1 MPEPIARIG
10 AAIRARPAARIAF
23 VVLLLLYTAAIF
35 APLIA
40 SDRPWY
46 VRLGATSRW
55 PVFESL
61 APLEIGA
68 MAAWIAGLLASAWTR
83 KPAGLLAAA
92 ALLSGVL
99 FGVLSPAARGLE
111 ASDWKEQIA
120 SGAASSA
127 VFPPIRMGF
136 AETRLAE
143 SFRPP
148 TWLASSEISETGSYV
163 HGTGDSAPDP
173 VTGFVPARSPVE
185 VRAGEPG
192 RNSPWRHPLGCDGLG
207 RDLLVRLLYGARV
220 SLSVGLLSAAALFA
234 IGAAIGVLAGY
245 FGGWID
251 LLLSRGIEVV
261 LCFPAFFLVLLV
273 LATTDPDVLP
283 PVLAISLVIAL
294 VGWPSVSRLV
304 RAEVLALR
312 EAEFVVAARA
322 LGVAPARVLL
332 VHVLPNAVG
341 PAIVAASFAIGSGAL
356 VEAALSY
363 LGFGVR
369 APVPSWGSLVN
380 ESKSAE
386 HWWLQ
391 LFPGLAILV
400 SVACYNLVGDAVR
413 AALDPRGP
421 RAPVPAIPRAEEERA
436 A

>member
-1 MPEPIARIG
+1 MPETLARTSPPPTSLARIA
-10 AAIRARPAARIAF
+10 AAIRARPAARLAF
-23 VVLLLLYTAAIF
+23 LLLLLLYTAAIF
-35 APLIA
+35 APLLA
-40 SDRPWY
+40 SDRPLF
-46 VRLGATSRW
+46 VRVGAAARW

-61 APLEIGA
+61 SALEIAA
-68 MAAWIAGLLASAWTR
+68 MLAWIAALLVSFRTR

-92 ALLSGVL
+92 AIVSGLL
-99 FGVLSPAARGLE
+99 FGVLSPSARGLA
-111 ASDWKEQIA
+111 ASDWKERVA
-120 SGAASSA
+120 SGAATSA
-127 VFPPIRMGF
+127 IFPPIRMGF

-148 TWLASSEISETGSYV
+148 TWLASAEMSDTGAYV
-163 HGTGDSAPDP
+163 HGAGESVPDP
-173 VTGFVPARSPVE
+173 VTGFVPERTPVE

-192 RNSPWRHPLGCDGLG
+192 RNSPWRHPFGCDGLG

-220 SLSVGLLSAAALFA
+220 SLSVGLLSAAALFG
-234 IGAAIGVLAGY
+234 IGSTIGLLAGY
-245 FGGWID
+245 FGGWVD
-251 LLLSRGIEVV
+251 LLLSRGVEIV

-273 LATTDPDVLP
+273 LATTDPDALP

-294 VGWPSVSRLV
+294 VGWPSVARLV

-322 LGVAPARVLL
+322 LGAPPARVLFL
-332 VHVLPNAVG
+332 HVLPNAVG

-356 VEAALSY
+356 VEAALSW
-363 LGFGVR
+363 LGLGVR
-369 APVPSWGSLVN
+369 VPFPSWGSLVS

-391 LFPGLAILV
+391 LFPGIAILV

-413 AALDPRGP
+413 EALDPRSSTGG
-421 RAPVPAIPRAEEERA
+421 E
-436 A
+436 